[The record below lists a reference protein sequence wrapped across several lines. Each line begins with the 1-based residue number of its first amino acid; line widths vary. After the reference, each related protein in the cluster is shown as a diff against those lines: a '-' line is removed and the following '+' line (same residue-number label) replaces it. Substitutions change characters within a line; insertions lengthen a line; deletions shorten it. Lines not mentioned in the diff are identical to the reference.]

1 METLFLVDGK
11 VFGYYSS
18 AKKNV
23 LSKSLCI
30 CTPIGYCYF
39 CSMFC
44 SRWNFIYGKV
54 YPLLIMGSLSIV
66 LFSCNDLFKKEVAKN
81 PIARVGDVFLYKEDL
96 APLITENMTKGDSAS
111 FAINYI
117 NNWASKQLLLSKAK
131 INLSEEKLAEY
142 NALVDDYRTDLYTR
156 IYKEALVSR
165 STDSVITS
173 SQLEEFYEN
182 GKENFKLKERI
193 ARIRFV
199 ALPKGF
205 LDKDEVSKRL
215 KSFKKEDVRYLDSIG
230 VQFNKL
236 NFNDSIWVRYARIFE
251 EIPPITV
258 DNADKYLKNSQFFEL
273 EDSIGVYLGKIEETK
288 DINEIAPLS
297 FIKPTIEQV
306 LLSRR
311 KMDYLRKL
319 ETELLDEA
327 IKDNEFEVFENKK

>member
-1 METLFLVDGK
+1 MFLLRKFYPIVTIGLISFAFVSCDG
-11 VFGYYSS
+11 
-18 AKKNV
+18 
-23 LSKSLCI
+23 
-30 CTPIGYCYF
+30 
-39 CSMFC
+39 
-44 SRWNFIYGKV
+44 
-54 YPLLIMGSLSIV
+54 
-66 LFSCNDLFKKEVAKN
+66 LFKKEEEKKV
-81 PIARVGDVFLYKEDL
+81 IARVGESFLYEDDL

-111 FAINYI
+111 FAVNYI

-142 NALVDDYRTDLYTR
+142 NALVDDYRTELYTSV
-156 IYKEALVSR
+156 YKEALVAQA
-165 STDSVITS
+165 TDSVITDE
-173 SQLEEFYEN
+173 QLNAFYEN
-182 GKENFKLKERI
+182 AKENFKLKERI

-205 LDKDEVSKRL
+205 LNQDEVGKRL
-215 KSFKKEDVRYLDSIG
+215 KRFRQEDIRYLDSIG
-230 VQFNKL
+230 VQFTKL
-236 NFNDSIWVRYARIFE
+236 NFNDSIWVRYTRIFE
-251 EIPPITV
+251 EIPPITL

-273 EDSIGVYLGKIEETK
+273 EDAIGVYLGKIEETK
-288 DINEIAPLS
+288 DVNDIAPLS

>member
-1 METLFLVDGK
+1 MFFNK
-11 VFGYYSS
+11 
-18 AKKNV
+18 
-23 LSKSLCI
+23 
-30 CTPIGYCYF
+30 
-39 CSMFC
+39 SMFLL
-44 SRWNFIYGKV
+44 RKF
-54 YPLLIMGSLSIV
+54 YPTVAIGLISIAFV
-66 LFSCNDLFKKEVAKN
+66 SCDGLFKKEEDRKV
-81 PIARVGDVFLYKEDL
+81 IARVGERFLYQEDL
-96 APLITENMTKGDSAS
+96 APMLTENMTKGDSAS
-111 FAINYI
+111 FATNYI

-156 IYKEALVSR
+156 VYKEALVEQA
-165 STDSVITS
+165 TDSVITDE
-173 SQLEEFYEN
+173 QLKEFYEK

-205 LDKDEVSKRL
+205 LDQDEVGKRL
-215 KSFKKEDVRYLDSIG
+215 KRFKKEDIRYLDSIG

-236 NFNDSIWVRYARIFE
+236 NFNDSIWVRYTRIFE

-258 DNADKYLKNSQFFEL
+258 DNANKYLKNSQFFEL

-288 DINEIAPLS
+288 DVNDIAPLS

-327 IKDNEFEVFENKK
+327 IKDNEFELFENKK

>member
-1 METLFLVDGK
+1 MF
-11 VFGYYSS
+11 S
-18 AKKNV
+18 N
-23 LSKSLCI
+23 KSTFFNNKLYTI
-30 CTPIGYCYF
+30 
-39 CSMFC
+39 
-44 SRWNFIYGKV
+44 
-54 YPLLIMGSLSIV
+54 LSIGL
-66 LFSCNDLFKKEVAKN
+66 LFVILISCDGLFKQEKRKDQV
-81 PIARVGDVFLYKEDL
+81 ARVGNSYLYKEDL
-96 APLITENMTKGDSAS
+96 APLITENMSKGDSAS

-156 IYKEALVSR
+156 VYKEALVSQA
-165 STDSVITS
+165 TDSIITND
-173 SQLEEFYEN
+173 QLNTFYDQ

-215 KSFKKEDVRYLDSIG
+215 KRFEEEDVKYLDSIG
-230 VQFNKL
+230 VHFKKL
-236 NFNDSIWVRYARIFE
+236 NFNDSIWVRYSRIFE
-251 EIPPITV
+251 EIPPITI
-258 DNADKYLKNSQFFEL
+258 DNVDKYLKNSQFFEL
-273 EDSIGVYLGKIEETK
+273 EDSIGVYLGKIEEIK
-288 DINEIAPLS
+288 DVNEIAPLS

-319 ETELLDEA
+319 ESELLDEA
-327 IKDNEFEVFENKK
+327 IKDKEFEVFENKK

>member
-1 METLFLVDGK
+1 MFLLRKFYPIVTIGLISFAFVSCDG
-11 VFGYYSS
+11 
-18 AKKNV
+18 
-23 LSKSLCI
+23 
-30 CTPIGYCYF
+30 
-39 CSMFC
+39 
-44 SRWNFIYGKV
+44 
-54 YPLLIMGSLSIV
+54 
-66 LFSCNDLFKKEVAKN
+66 LFKKEEEKKV
-81 PIARVGDVFLYKEDL
+81 IARVGESFLYEDDL

-111 FAINYI
+111 FAVNYI

-142 NALVDDYRTDLYTR
+142 NALVDDYRTELYTSV
-156 IYKEALVSR
+156 YKEALVAQA
-165 STDSVITS
+165 TDSVITDE
-173 SQLEEFYEN
+173 QLNAFYEN
-182 GKENFKLKERI
+182 AKENFKLKERI

-205 LDKDEVSKRL
+205 LNQDEVGKRL
-215 KSFKKEDVRYLDSIG
+215 KRFKQEDIRYLDSIG
-230 VQFNKL
+230 VQFTKL
-236 NFNDSIWVRYARIFE
+236 NFNDSIWVRYTRIFE
-251 EIPPITV
+251 EIPPITL

-273 EDSIGVYLGKIEETK
+273 EDAIGVYLGKIEETK
-288 DINEIAPLS
+288 DVNDVAPLS